1 MMQTSRDRLVYT
13 VEEAAGLLGVAR
25 STMYELVRVGE
36 VPSIRVGRRVFITA
50 PAIAALTGVTP
61 PSPAELVARRA
72 AEAQPAELYTIPT
85 DRRALPATRRTSVEP
100 VDVDAQRP
108 LFG

>member
-1 MMQTSRDRLVYT
+1 MRTSRDRLVYT
-13 VEEAAGLLGVAR
+13 VDEASGLLGVAR
-25 STMYELVRVGE
+25 STMYELVRVGD
-36 VPSIRVGRRVFITA
+36 VPSIRIGRRVFITA

-61 PSPAELVARRA
+61 PSPAELVARRT
-72 AEAQPAELYTIPT
+72 AEAQPAELHAIAS
-85 DRRALPATRRTSVEP
+85 DRRVQSATRRRSAQP

>member
-1 MMQTSRDRLVYT
+1 MRTSRDRLVYT

-25 STMYELVRVGE
+25 STMYELVRAGE
-36 VPSIRVGRRVFITA
+36 VPSIRIGHRVFITA
-50 PAIAALTGVTP
+50 PAITALTGVTP

-72 AEAQPAELYTIPT
+72 AQAQPPELRAVPT
-85 DRRALPATRRTSVEP
+85 QRRARPATRRTSAQSR
-100 VDVDAQRP
+100 DVDAQRP

>member
-1 MMQTSRDRLVYT
+1 MGTSRDRLVYT

-36 VPSIRVGRRVFITA
+36 VPSVRVGRRVFVTA
-50 PAIAALTGVTP
+50 PTIAAFTGVTP
-61 PSPAELVARRA
+61 PSPAELVARRT
-72 AEAQPAELYTIPT
+72 AEAQPAELHAIAT
-85 DRRALPATRRTSVEP
+85 DRRARPATRRTSP
-100 VDVDAQRP
+100 QPRDVDAQRP

>member
-1 MMQTSRDRLVYT
+1 MMRTSRDRLVYT

-36 VPSIRVGRRVFITA
+36 VPSIRIGRRVFVTA

-61 PSPAELVARRA
+61 PSPAELAARRA
-72 AEAQPAELYTIPT
+72 AEASPAELHAIPT
-85 DRRALPATRRTSVEP
+85 DRRARPGTRRTSAEP

>member
-1 MMQTSRDRLVYT
+1 MRTSRDRLVYT
-13 VEEAAGLLGVAR
+13 VEEVAGLLGVAR

-50 PAIAALTGVTP
+50 PAIAALTGVPP
-61 PSPAELVARRA
+61 PSPAELVARRTADA
-72 AEAQPAELYTIPT
+72 APAELRAIPT
-85 DRRALPATRRTSVEP
+85 VRRARPATRRTAAQP

-108 LFG
+108 LFR

>member
-1 MMQTSRDRLVYT
+1 MGTSRDRLVYT

-25 STMYELVRVGE
+25 STMYELLRVGE
-36 VPSIRVGRRVFITA
+36 VPSIRMGRRVFITA
-50 PAIAALTGVTP
+50 PAIAALTGVAP

-72 AEAQPAELYTIPT
+72 ADAQRAELHSIRT
-85 DRRALPATRRTSVEP
+85 DGPARPGTRRTAGQP